1 MGGILGVGFKLP
13 VEDRGRVAALLAI
26 EGLLAFWF
34 LGDLASSRQF
44 VQDGHHSNLTPGRRG
59 AGQRHNFGFSG
70 PWFAGLE
77 IKQGVRLIR
86 PNPLLLNNFMVY
98 SLPLSTG

>member
-34 LGDLASSRQF
+34 LGDLAFIRRF
-44 VQDGHHSNLTPGRRG
+44 VQDGHHSNLTLAGGGQVKDTVLAFPARG
-59 AGQRHNFGFSG
+59 LRGWR
-70 PWFAGLE
+70 
-77 IKQGVRLIR
+77 
-86 PNPLLLNNFMVY
+86 
-98 SLPLSTG
+98 